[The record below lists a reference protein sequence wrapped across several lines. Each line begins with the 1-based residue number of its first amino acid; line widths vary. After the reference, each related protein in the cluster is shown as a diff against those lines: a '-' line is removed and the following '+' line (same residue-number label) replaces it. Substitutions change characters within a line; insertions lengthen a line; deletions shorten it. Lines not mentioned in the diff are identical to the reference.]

1 MCIVRSHFR
10 SRLALCSELC
20 VQYSCVQPGAMSGA
34 GCASKIRIGP
44 DKHHYLYTYMGSNT
58 YKCGRG
64 SDWSVAGEVLWM
76 MKAPDGLWY
85 AFDAQQDTVPTSIDH
100 AKVRFVSTGADAHIP
115 GWHPWTMT
123 MSNDAEGDFKTTLI
137 ED

>member
-1 MCIVRSHFR
+1 MVS
-10 SRLALCSELC
+10 
-20 VQYSCVQPGAMSGA
+20 V
-34 GCASKIRIGP
+34 IRIGP
-44 DKHHYLYTYMGSNT
+44 TKHRYLYTYMGSNT

-100 AKVRFVSTGADAHIP
+100 AKCVSCQLALMRIP
-115 GWHPWTMT
+115 QVGILGP
-123 MSNDAEGDFKTTLI
+123 
-137 ED
+137 

>member
-1 MCIVRSHFR
+1 MRIVRSHFR
-10 SRLALCSELC
+10 SRFALCSELC
-20 VQYSCVQPGAMSGA
+20 VQNSCVQPAAMPEP
-34 GCASKIRIGP
+34 ASVSRIGP
-44 DKHHYLYTYMGSNT
+44 KKHKYFYTYVDTLT
-58 YKCGRG
+58 YKCERG
-64 SDWSVAGEVLWM
+64 SDWKGIDEVLWM

-123 MSNDAEGDFKTTLI
+123 MSNDAEMGFKTTLI